1 MCTCEC
7 AGLRSKPLPLPLL
20 ELSASPT
27 VRAHP
32 SNEKLQL
39 SRLLARPPIPPNPPL
54 TEQQAQDRMGA
65 QMPMSAK
72 LNYATSVIDNS
83 GTLADLEAQV
93 DRAVARWRQQQ
104 GGASG
109 WWWRLC
115 WLCPPVG
122 LAAGWI
128 CLLRTYLRA
137 KKVRRRSR
145 GEVEQR
151 RQRPEEHELQPL
163 RKKSILE

>member
-1 MCTCEC
+1 MGG
-7 AGLRSKPLPLPLL
+7 AGGRCPVPERDIGGAL
-20 ELSASPT
+20 AD
-27 VRAHP
+27 A

-39 SRLLARPPIPPNPPL
+39 ARLLARPPIPPNPPL
-54 TEQQAQDRMGA
+54 SEAQAQDRMGA
-65 QMPMSAK
+65 QMPLGAK
-72 LNYATSVIDNS
+72 LAYATSVIDNS

-93 DRAVARWRQQQ
+93 DRVVARWRQQQ

-128 CLLRTYLRA
+128 ALLRTYLRA
-137 KKVRRRSR
+137 NRVRRRSR
-145 GEVEQR
+145 GEVEAR
-151 RQRPEEHELQPL
+151 RAAGGADSSGRREEHEMQPL

>member
-1 MCTCEC
+1 ML
-7 AGLRSKPLPLPLL
+7 AQDR
-20 ELSASPT
+20 
-27 VRAHP
+27 RADC

-54 TEQQAQDRMGA
+54 TERQAQDRMNA
-65 QMPMSAK
+65 QMPMSDK

-83 GTLADLEAQV
+83 GTLRDLEGQV
-93 DRAVARWRQQQ
+93 DRVVARWRQQQ
-104 GGASG
+104 GGTTG

-115 WLCPPVG
+115 WVCPPVG

-128 CLLRTYLRA
+128 CLLRTYLRS

-145 GEVEQR
+145 GEVEKKRGGEQI
-151 RQRPEEHELQPL
+151 ELQPL
-163 RKKSILE
+163 RKRNIMDQ